1 MVSIVSYGREPSD
14 GTFSSTNH
22 YALLTFSCRATTTQP
37 PNLMNWN
44 MTGMI
49 QTLTASGGLSYTAGN

>member
-1 MVSIVSYGREPSD
+1 MYKYYIVYKMRGLSGQKYH
-14 GTFSSTNH
+14 FSV
-22 YALLTFSCRATTTQP
+22 LSCRATTTQP

>member
-1 MVSIVSYGREPSD
+1 MRGLSGQKYH
-14 GTFSSTNH
+14 FSV
-22 YALLTFSCRATTTQP
+22 LSCRATTTQP

>member
-1 MVSIVSYGREPSD
+1 MGVQMDKNI
-14 GTFSSTNH
+14 FFC
-22 YALLTFSCRATTTQP
+22 ALLTLSCRATTTQP

>member
-1 MVSIVSYGREPSD
+1 MDKNI
-14 GTFSSTNH
+14 FFC
-22 YALLTFSCRATTTQP
+22 ALLTLSCRATTTQP